1 MHQALALA
9 SLQPE
14 DLGLGADLDAIAQ
27 RAAERARVLSWA
39 DGAVVEITD
48 DDGLVHRA
56 KSGTGAASR
65 SRRAGAVSDH
75 PWHALVGSTPQ
86 VCGDTEADPRVD
98 REVCRRLGTRSVV
111 VVPLRHRDVPLGT
124 IAVTSSQ
131 PHAFDKA
138 QAEVLQLL
146 ADQVTA
152 AAVGAQVITEL
163 REVGQQRESVLVASE
178 ARFRR
183 VFFEHPQPMWVLD
196 AETQRFLAVNDA
208 AVAKY
213 GYSAEEFAALTI
225 AVIRRD
231 VAHLAVDFNRARAG
245 KSAFSARH
253 RLRDG
258 RLIDVEVIT
267 VAQEFDGRPGILT
280 LINDVTERNRLD
292 RQLREGAFRDP
303 LTGGANR
310 ALFAERVGHALTR
323 MRRRSATIAV
333 LVINL
338 DHFKNV
344 NDNLGH
350 VAGDSLLQAAA
361 ARMKAALRPGDTVA
375 RLGADEFAV
384 LLLDVGQAGDPLGA
398 AERLD
403 EAFHSPLEFAGG
415 SLVIS
420 LSIGVATS
428 STARTSA
435 DELLRDAELAMHAA
449 KAAGRGRV
457 EVFVPSM
464 LELTT
469 ERLSLDQD
477 LRHAVERG
485 ELRLFLQPVISVGSG
500 AIVGCE
506 ALVRWQHPSRGFVL
520 PDSFIPLAEET
531 GMVSAIDTWVL
542 HAACSQV
549 AAWRASGLAD
559 LLLAVN
565 ISGCDLGR
573 GDLVDRVSAA
583 LLETGFPRDRLEVE
597 ITESSA
603 VSQPVEALNELRRLR
618 SAGIAVAIDDFG
630 TGYSSLSKLATLPVD
645 RLKIDRSFISDIK
658 HEEDDAPLVA
668 AMIALAH
675 RLGLQVTAEGV
686 ETPEQLAFL
695 RRNGCDLLQ
704 GYLFSPPVPPNRF
717 EELLRGQQASG
728 ARARELSQPAG
739 SGGARPSH
747 GSNKG
752 DVGQTIGVHARGDP
766 MQGTPSRVIRVLLV
780 DDHMMFRQTVAAAL
794 NEEADIRVVD
804 CVGSLA
810 DARSHL
816 EVTEVDVIL
825 LDQRLSDG
833 QGTNAAAE
841 LRAIRPGVRVVL
853 VTAAV
858 DPALFSEALAAGC
871 AGFVTKGNSIDEL
884 AAAVRAAASGAT
896 TVSPAMRGH
905 LTGADG
911 KGSGYSGDAL
921 THRETAVLL
930 LLADGLSNQEI
941 SERLFISIN
950 TLRNHIQNIIS
961 KLGAHSKL
969 EAVSIAIREGLITTP
984 AVER

>member
-1 MHQALALA
+1 
-9 SLQPE
+9 
-14 DLGLGADLDAIAQ
+14 
-27 RAAERARVLSWA
+27 V
-39 DGAVVEITD
+39 
-48 DDGLVHRA
+48 
-56 KSGTGAASR
+56 
-65 SRRAGAVSDH
+65 
-75 PWHALVGSTPQ
+75 
-86 VCGDTEADPRVD
+86 
-98 REVCRRLGTRSVV
+98 
-111 VVPLRHRDVPLGT
+111 

-131 PHAFDKA
+131 PNAFDKA

-146 ADQVTA
+146 ADQVTR
-152 AAVGAQVITEL
+152 AVIGARMITQL
-163 REVGQQRESVLVASE
+163 RGIDRHREGAFVANE
-178 ARFRR
+178 ASFRR

-196 AETQRFLAVNDA
+196 ATTHRFLAVNDA

-213 GYSAEEFAALTI
+213 GYSAEEFAALTV
-225 AVIRRD
+225 AVIRHD
-231 VAHLAVDFNRARAG
+231 TAHLAAEFTRARAG

-258 RLIDVEVIT
+258 RLIDVEIAT
-267 VAQEFDGRPGILT
+267 VVHEFDGRPGILV
-280 LINDVTERNRLD
+280 LINDVTERRRLD

-310 ALFAERVGHALTR
+310 ALLTERVKHALTR

-333 LVINL
+333 LIINL
-338 DHFKNV
+338 DHFKDV
-344 NDNLGH
+344 NDSLGNA
-350 VAGDSLLQAAA
+350 AGDSLLQAAA
-361 ARMKAALRPGDTVA
+361 TRIKETLRPGDTFA

-384 LLLDVGQAGDPLGA
+384 LLEDIGEVRDSLRV
-398 AERLD
+398 AERL
-403 EAFHSPLEFAGG
+403 EEVFRSPLEFAGG
-415 SLVIS
+415 SLAIS
-420 LSIGVATS
+420 LSIGVTTS
-428 STARTSA
+428 STVRNCA
-435 DELLRDAELAMHAA
+435 DELLRNAGLAMYAA

-464 LELTT
+464 LELAT
-469 ERLSLDQD
+469 ERVSLDQD

-485 ELRLFLQPVISVGSG
+485 ELRLFLQPVISVDSG

-520 PDSFIPLAEET
+520 PDTFIPLAEET
-531 GMVSAIDTWVL
+531 GMMTAIDTWVL

-549 AAWRASGLAD
+549 VSWRASGLAD

-565 ISGCDLGR
+565 VSGRDLGR
-573 GDLVDRVSAA
+573 GELVDRVSAA

-597 ITESSA
+597 ITEGSA
-603 VSQPVEALNELRRLR
+603 VSQPVEALNELRHLR

-630 TGYSSLSKLATLPVD
+630 TGYSSLSKLATFPVD
-645 RLKIDRSFISDIK
+645 RLKIDRSFVSDIK
-658 HEEDDAPLVA
+658 DEEDGAPLVA

-675 RLGLQVTAEGV
+675 RLGLKVTAEGV
-686 ETPEQLAFL
+686 ETPAQLAFL
-695 RRNGCDLLQ
+695 RRHGCDLLQ
-704 GYLFSPPVPPNRF
+704 GYLFSPPVPPDRF

-728 ARARELSQPAG
+728 ARARELPQPAE
-739 SGGARPSH
+739 SGCARPSH

-752 DVGQTIGVHARGDP
+752 DAGQTIGVHARGDP
-766 MQGTPSRVIRVLLV
+766 MLGTPSRAIRVLLV
-780 DDHMMFRQTVAAAL
+780 DDHRMFSQTVAAAL

-825 LDQRLSDG
+825 LDQRLPDG
-833 QGTNAAAE
+833 QGTHAAAE

-858 DPALFSEALAAGC
+858 DPALITEALAAGC
-871 AGFVTKGNSIDEL
+871 AGFVTKGDSIDEL

-896 TVSPAMRGH
+896 TVSPAMRGQ

-930 LLADGLSNQEI
+930 FLADGLSNQEI
-941 SERLFISIN
+941 SGRLLISIN

-969 EAVSIAIREGLITTP
+969 EAVSVAIREGLITTQ
-984 AVER
+984 AVERWARRGGLPRTGPSGAP